1 MLTKSKKLR
10 KWQKIRDK
18 SFQILLSLSVLLI
31 LSALIFSNWKINK
44 KRAEFQTKIKSLEE
58 EIQRLEKE
66 KEKYKNEISE
76 VGGEEYLKKVLKEDF
91 SYKEKE
97 EKVVA
102 FVLPEEKIET
112 SIKENSE
119 IKSSFF
125 EVIKQ
130 NIAGLVEWFNVT
142 FPR

>member
-44 KRAEFQTKIKSLEE
+44 KRTEFQTKIKFLEE

-66 KEKYKNEISE
+66 KEKYNNYIMK
-76 VGGEEYLKKVLKEDF
+76 
-91 SYKEKE
+91 KEKIQE
-97 EKVVA
+97 N
-102 FVLPEEKIET
+102 
-112 SIKENSE
+112 IKKLYEMGGR
-119 IKSSFF
+119 K
-125 EVIKQ
+125 
-130 NIAGLVEWFNVT
+130 
-142 FPR
+142 